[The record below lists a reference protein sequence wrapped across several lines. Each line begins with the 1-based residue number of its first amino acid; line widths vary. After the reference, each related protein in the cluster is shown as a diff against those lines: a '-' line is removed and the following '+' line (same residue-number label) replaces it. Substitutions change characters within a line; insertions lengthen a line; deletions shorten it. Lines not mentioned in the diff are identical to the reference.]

1 MVGSGGSTQSTSFH
15 NAQGM
20 TINGNNNHTTA
31 TAAASSSSSSTSTL
45 NPKSN
50 SNSTLP
56 STSSSQPRPPQ
67 DQHSQPNHNNNN
79 NNPHSQRDWAV
90 LEVLSAAR
98 ISKQQEWVK
107 LMHLSRLASQHHLS
121 PYSVMKYGELG
132 EWRREQQGSQGQT
145 EPEGSGSIEW
155 QSMEEPRTHPTR

>member
-67 DQHSQPNHNNNN
+67 DQHSQPNHNNN